1 MDNGWIKIH
10 RKIMENPMYLSE
22 PFTRMQAW
30 IDLLLIANRKDGF
43 FYIRGNKVIVHR
55 GQIGLSERTL
65 AIRWKW
71 SRGKVS
77 RFLKDLESEHQ
88 IEPHKNSVTTLI
100 SISNYDEYQC
110 NEPQTEP
117 QVSHRQTTDGPKQ
130 EKKEYNKKES
140 STIVEPKKSLSL
152 TLAENLEKRNK
163 SFYDSLVP
171 FVDFYGKELIRAFF
185 DYWTEPNKSKT
196 KMRFELEKTW
206 DVKRRLKTWADRD
219 KFKSNGTDKTKAS
232 EQRAN
237 EIIELNRRLNDVG
250 Y

>member
-1 MDNGWIKIH
+1 MEGWIKIY

-65 AIRWKW
+65 AVRWKW

-77 RFLKDLESEHQ
+77 RFLKDLENEHQ
-88 IEPHKNSVTTLI
+88 IEPQKNSVTTLI

-110 NEPQTEP
+110 NEPQTD
-117 QVSHRQTTDGPKQ
+117 HRRTTDGPKQ

-140 STIVEPKKSLSL
+140 STIVEPKKKISL
-152 TLAENLEKRNK
+152 TLTENLEKRNK
-163 SFYDSLVP
+163 SFYESLVP
-171 FVDFYGKELIRAFF
+171 FVETYGKELIRAFY

-206 DVKRRLKTWADRD
+206 DVKRRLNTWAIRE
-219 KFKSNGTDKTKAS
+219 KIKNNGTDKTKAS
-232 EQRAN
+232 EQRAS
-237 EIIELNRRLNDVG
+237 EIIELNKRLNDDG